1 MNKLLSLFFFLFIS
15 TNLFAQNVFAPDLER
30 DKCLEQQKSTGLGS
44 IECEVARFQAW
55 SNALDKLYDQ
65 VMQKISPE
73 QQKLLIDQ
81 QVAWAKYRE
90 TTFTF
95 NEQFYGNKGT
105 IWLAAIATFKGD
117 MVKKRY
123 EELLAYSQMFQGQKD
138 WKIIVKLK

>member
-1 MNKLLSLFFFLFIS
+1 MNKLLSLFFFLFFVLS
-15 TNLFAQNVFAPDLER
+15 FNLSAQNIFEPDVER

-55 SNALDKLYDQ
+55 SKALDKLYDQ
-65 VMQKISPE
+65 VMQKLSPE

-90 TTFTF
+90 TTSAF

-117 MVKKRY
+117 MVKKRH
-123 EELLAYSQMFQGQKD
+123 EELLAYSQMFQGQKE
-138 WKIIVKLK
+138 